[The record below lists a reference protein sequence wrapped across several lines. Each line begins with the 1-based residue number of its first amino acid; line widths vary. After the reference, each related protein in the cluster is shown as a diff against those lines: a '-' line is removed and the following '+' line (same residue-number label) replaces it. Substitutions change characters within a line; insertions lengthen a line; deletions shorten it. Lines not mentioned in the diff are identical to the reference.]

1 MSSALADENHQ
12 KWLSERII
20 EAKSIKPG
28 MSRSQLLKVFDIEGG
43 LQAIPATR
51 YVLKSCPMIKID
63 VSFKP
68 GVANRTSGVSESIAT
83 VSKVYLDQVISD

>member
-1 MSSALADENHQ
+1 MSSVLADESHQ

-28 MSRSQLLKVFDIEGG
+28 MSRAQLLKIFDVEGG
-43 LQAIPATR
+43 LQSIPATR

-68 GVANRTSGVSESIAT
+68 GVAGRSSSVSEPIAA
-83 VSKVYLDQVISD
+83 VSKVYLDQVIAD